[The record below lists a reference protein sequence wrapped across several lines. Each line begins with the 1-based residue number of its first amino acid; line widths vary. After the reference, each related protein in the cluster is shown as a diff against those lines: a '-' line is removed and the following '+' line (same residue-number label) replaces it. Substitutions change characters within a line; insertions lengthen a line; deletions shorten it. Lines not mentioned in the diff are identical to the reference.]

1 MKAINKQEEQLKKIK
16 DKKKQKICWLKKLK
30 RKKSREAV
38 LLKDNLNHILM
49 TFDVNFSNKGEDIF
63 KNVVS
68 DERMI
73 NYRDLF
79 FCFLKQNILSFII
92 KRFGTLYNL
101 FIDLLNE
108 KISIFKAQ
116 KEQKEMEKR

>member
-1 MKAINKQEEQLKKIK
+1 
-16 DKKKQKICWLKKLK
+16 
-30 RKKSREAV
+30 
-38 LLKDNLNHILM
+38 
-49 TFDVNFSNKGEDIF
+49 
-63 KNVVS
+63 
-68 DERMI
+68 MI

>member
-1 MKAINKQEEQLKKIK
+1 M
-16 DKKKQKICWLKKLK
+16 
-30 RKKSREAV
+30 